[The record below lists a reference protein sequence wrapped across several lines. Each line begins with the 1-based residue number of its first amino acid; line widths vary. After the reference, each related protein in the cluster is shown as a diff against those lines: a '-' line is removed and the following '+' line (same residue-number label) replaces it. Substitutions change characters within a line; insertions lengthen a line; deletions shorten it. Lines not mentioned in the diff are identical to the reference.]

1 MRAGGSGRPDS
12 GRVHLQRLGHATL
25 DLQDPEGQ
33 RHTLHDW
40 HGKVILLNFWA
51 SWCGPCQAEV
61 PDLVRYQR
69 EYAGQGLQVIG
80 VGLDE
85 LSRIRNFIRT
95 FGITYP
101 VLVSDPSR
109 GHELLPRW
117 GDPRQILPFTVVI
130 GRDGHI
136 HFMQVGPLGEEAF
149 ADYVLPLLNA
159 PPPGRQHEYTPP
171 QNTSETQLSG
181 VGRWNGGC
189 RARPQ
194 RFRVGWEPG
203 GKTVCRTDA
212 AVELQGG
219 IYGVS

>member
-1 MRAGGSGRPDS
+1 MITAPWIISLLLALLACVPQGQGGLTAAISISNAWDMPP
-12 GRVHLQRLGHATL
+12 L

-95 FGITYP
+95 FGINYP

-130 GRDGHI
+130 GRDGHM

-159 PPPGRQHEYTPP
+159 SPPYTQHEKTAPR
-171 QNTSETQLSG
+171 NADSEGDITSHT
-181 VGRWNGGC
+181 
-189 RARPQ
+189 
-194 RFRVGWEPG
+194 
-203 GKTVCRTDA
+203 
-212 AVELQGG
+212 
-219 IYGVS
+219 IYP